1 MAPSRSSGTIANG
14 HSEAKTAPA
23 ANEKKQPIDSIQLEN
38 LLLRDEEIFQTSLN
52 SDDYLDSLA
61 PIIKNAVKSN
71 ELSGL
76 ITKLNDIVQ
85 QKDEEL
91 NQVSIESMDEINQC
105 MQTIASIHK
114 SADDLNAQF
123 LTVNQGLNK
132 SAFELMTRKKSYTK
146 YKEVCNRINE
156 THVVLTE
163 CIQVLEL
170 MNRILDLIKQTRYF
184 SALKLIDEMTNI
196 HIQKVEEF
204 SFAKKIVASTPHLTK
219 MIEDDSFENLTK
231 WLSIHLERKLRPVGE
246 TLYENLA
253 ELQDIWRDQ
262 QNKHEMY
269 RPYKLNSPVEL
280 SLRDPHL
287 NYDVFDDESLQIP
300 LNNVYDAIL
309 VYSTLHELDTLRD
322 IYYKEWMKKYSRIIY
337 PLTSASANKKEIVFS
352 NNELDEYLKKIA
364 AFFVMDKQLNL
375 ITKFQLRTNNQSDDL
390 WISFVSKL
398 KPVLLYNLKRNDF
411 YDLRELHGFKQIVG
425 DFMQIM
431 DSNEYDIVE
440 LYEVLMII
448 FKDYF
453 APLVVQD
460 FRKQYI
466 GAMQKELYTSLEVDE
481 RKYND
486 IIKTLFYHRDAP
498 FAPRKVKNRFPVKLP
513 FSEDYATFCKILHKL
528 TTRTLKFI
536 DVYYNYEIN
545 EIINIIVN
553 DIFEEFLGEKKGYG
567 IAWEIEDFIRKN
579 STNKE
584 VTAQSFVNL
593 EHYIIGLIEIGKL
606 LNVRLRQETGMGI
619 HNIDNNGT
627 FTLKAVETFT
637 KLKKF
642 SEETLYQMV
651 DTKLNE
657 LLDLVEYE
665 DYEPPES
672 ERNTEA
678 NFSVK
683 DFAMFLE
690 NLFTSIFENLSPQLR
705 TLGLFRAYDF
715 VSQYFLGILHD
726 APRFN
731 SVFIDN
737 FDLDIK
743 YLEKSMKKL
752 GRVEEA
758 MDDASQGNVSIDS
771 TFSELRQS
779 VDLLKLDNY
788 EEYLNNNTYR
798 TRNFSSIKFDKGS
811 RLISKM
817 QGRDDAILARN
828 PSVQRTPQRTNT
840 ISSISQSL
848 SSRNFSGL
856 RGNRYNDEESTSG
869 LNMNNS
875 NPNSRPVSPSQ
886 SPRPEAGARASPG
899 LASMTGS
906 LSGSRLKNFAD
917 RFKQNG
923 QNNGQNGE

>member
-1 MAPSRSSGTIANG
+1 MAPSRSSVPISNG
-14 HSEAKTAPA
+14 HSEAKTAVA
-23 ANEKKQPIDSIQLEN
+23 AKDKKLAVDSIQLEN

-61 PIIKNAVKSN
+61 PIIKNAVKLNGLN
-71 ELSGL
+71 EL
-76 ITKLNDIVQ
+76 ITKLNDIVH

-105 MQTIASIHK
+105 METIASIHR
-114 SADDLNAQF
+114 SADELNNQF
-123 LTVNQGLNK
+123 LTVHQGLNK
-132 SAFELMTRKKSYTK
+132 SAFELMTRKKNYIK

-170 MNRILDLIKQTRYF
+170 MNRILDLIKQTKYF
-184 SALKLIDEMTNI
+184 LALKLIDEMTNV
-196 HIQKVEEF
+196 HIQKVDEF

-231 WLSIHLERKLRPVGE
+231 WLSINLERKLRAVGE
-246 TLYENLA
+246 ALYENLA
-253 ELQDIWRDQ
+253 ELQDIWREQ

-280 SLRDPHL
+280 SLRDPTL
-287 NYDVFDDESLQIP
+287 NYDIFFDESLKIP

-309 VYSTLHELDTLRD
+309 VYLTLHELDTLRD
-322 IYYKEWMKKYSRIIY
+322 VYYKEWMKKYSRIIY
-337 PLTSASANKKEIVFS
+337 PLTSASANKKEIIFS

-375 ITKFQLRTNNQSDDL
+375 ITKFQLRTNNQADDL
-390 WISFVSKL
+390 WISYVSKL
-398 KPVLLYNLKRNDF
+398 KPVLLFNLKRNDF
-411 YDLRELHGFKQIVG
+411 YDLRELHGFKQVIG

-431 DSNEYDIVE
+431 DSNEYYIGD

-453 APLVVQD
+453 APLIVQD

-466 GAMQKELYTSLEVDE
+466 GAMQKELYTSLQVDE
-481 RKYND
+481 RRYRD
-486 IIKTLFYHRDAP
+486 VMKTLFYFKDAP
-498 FAPRKVKNRFPVKLP
+498 FAPERVRNKFPVKFP

-528 TTRTLKFI
+528 ILKTLKFI
-536 DVYYNYEIN
+536 EVYYNYEIN
-545 EIINIIVN
+545 EIINVIVN
-553 DIFEEFLGEKKGYG
+553 DIFEQFLGEKKGFG

-593 EHYIIGLIEIGKL
+593 EHYIIGLMEIGKL
-606 LNVRLRQETGMGI
+606 LNVTLRQETGMGI

-651 DTKLNE
+651 DTKLQE

-665 DYEPPES
+665 DFTPPVL
-672 ERNTEA
+672 ERNSEA

-726 APRFN
+726 APKYN

-743 YLEKSMKKL
+743 YLEKSMQRL
-752 GRVEEA
+752 GDAEEA
-758 MDDASQGNVSIDS
+758 ADASQGNVSIDS

-788 EEYLNNNTYR
+788 EEYLTNNTYR
-798 TRNFSSIKFDKGS
+798 TRNFSSIKFEKGVQ
-811 RLISKM
+811 LISKM
-817 QGRDDAILARN
+817 QGREDALLARN
-828 PSVQRTPQRTNT
+828 SSIHRSPQRSNTTN
-840 ISSISQSL
+840 SISHSI
-848 SSRNFSGL
+848 SSRNFSNL
-856 RGNRYNDEESTSG
+856 MGNKYNDEDSTPG
-869 LNMNNS
+869 LNLRS
-875 NPNSRPVSPSQ
+875 NPNSRPASPSP
-886 SPRPEAGARASPG
+886 SPRADSGARLSPG
-899 LASMTGS
+899 LASTTGS
-906 LSGSRLKNFAD
+906 ITGSRLAQFAS

-923 QNNGQNGE
+923 QNDQNGE

>member
-1 MAPSRSSGTIANG
+1 MAPSRSSVPISNG
-14 HSEAKTAPA
+14 HSETATAKD
-23 ANEKKQPIDSIQLEN
+23 ANDKKQAVDSIQLEN

-71 ELSGL
+71 GLNDL
-76 ITKLNDIVQ
+76 ITKLNDIVH

-91 NQVSIESMDEINQC
+91 NQVSIDSMDEINQC
-105 MQTIASIHK
+105 MNTIASIHR
-114 SADDLNAQF
+114 SADELNSQF

-132 SAFELMTRKKSYTK
+132 SAYELITRKKNYIK

-170 MNRILDLIKQTRYF
+170 MNRILDLIKQTKYF

-219 MIEDDSFENLTK
+219 MIKDDSFENLTR
-231 WLSIHLERKLRPVGE
+231 WLSINLEKKLSAAGDNI
-246 TLYENLA
+246 YENLYQ
-253 ELQDIWRDQ
+253 LSDIWLAQ
-262 QNKHEMY
+262 TKKNEIYK
-269 RPYKLNSPVEL
+269 PYKLNSPVEL
-280 SLRDPHL
+280 SLRNPTL
-287 NYDVFDDESLQIP
+287 NYNVFEDSSLNIQ
-300 LNNVYDAIL
+300 LDNVYDAIL
-309 VYSTLHELDTLRD
+309 VYQTLHELDTLRD
-322 IYYKEWMKKYSRIIY
+322 VYYKEWMKKYSRIIY
-337 PLTSASANKKEIVFS
+337 PLTSASANKKEIIFS
-352 NNELDEYLKKIA
+352 NNDLEDYLRKIA

-375 ITKFQLRTNNQSDDL
+375 ITKFQLRTNTQADDL
-390 WISFVSKL
+390 WISYVSKL
-398 KPVLLYNLKRNDF
+398 KPVLLYNLKRNDY
-411 YDLRELHGFKQIVG
+411 YDLRELHVFKQIVG
-425 DFMQIM
+425 DFIQIM
-431 DSNEYDIVE
+431 DSNEYYIGD

-453 APLVVQD
+453 APLIVQD
-460 FRKQYI
+460 FRKQYV
-466 GAMQKELYTSLEVDE
+466 GAMQKELYTSLQVG
-481 RKYND
+481 RKDYED
-486 IIKTLFYHRDAP
+486 VMKCIFYYDNAP
-498 FAPRKVKNRFPVKLP
+498 FAPRKVGDRFPVKFP
-513 FSEDYATFCKILHKL
+513 FSEDYVTFCKLL
-528 TTRTLKFI
+528 RRLMSRTLKFI
-536 DVYYNYEIN
+536 ADHYGYETN

-553 DIFEEFLGEKKGYG
+553 DIFEEFLGQNKGFG
-567 IAWEIEDFIRKN
+567 IAWEMEDFIRKN

-593 EHYIIGLIEIGKL
+593 EYYLVGLEKIGKL
-606 LNVRLRQETGMGI
+606 LNSELRKETGMGI
-619 HNIDNNGT
+619 NNIDNNGS
-627 FTLKAVETFT
+627 FTLRAVDTFT

-642 SEETLYQMV
+642 SEQTLYQMV
-651 DTKLNE
+651 DTKLQE

-665 DYEPPES
+665 DYTPQES
-672 ERNTEA
+672 ERNSEA

-726 APRFN
+726 APTYN
-731 SVFIDN
+731 STFIDN

-743 YLEKSMKKL
+743 YLEKSVQSL
-752 GRVEEA
+752 GSPEEEA
-758 MDDASQGNVSIDS
+758 MDASQGNVSIES

-798 TRNFSSIKFDKGS
+798 TRNFSSIKFERGVQ
-811 RLISKM
+811 LISKM
-817 QGRDDAILARN
+817 QGREDAKLAR
-828 PSVQRTPQRTNT
+828 SASFHKSPQRSNT
-840 ISSISQSL
+840 MNSISHSI
-848 SSRNFSGL
+848 SGRNFANL
-856 RGNRYNDEESTSG
+856 MGNRSNEEESTPG
-869 LNMNNS
+869 LNINS

-886 SPRPEAGARASPG
+886 SPSPRAEPG
-899 LASMTGS
+899 FRQTSGLS
-906 LSGSRLKNFAD
+906 SGSVSGPGSNSRLAQLAG

-923 QNNGQNGE
+923 QNGE

>member
-1 MAPSRSSGTIANG
+1 MAPSRNSGPIVNG
-14 HSEAKTAPA
+14 HSEAKTAA
-23 ANEKKQPIDSIQLEN
+23 EASDKKQAIDSIQLEN

-71 ELSGL
+71 GLNEL
-76 ITKLNDIVQ
+76 ITKLNGIVQ

-91 NQVSIESMDEINQC
+91 NQVSIESMDEIRQC
-105 MQTIASIHK
+105 METIDSIHR
-114 SADDLNAQF
+114 SADELNNQF

-132 SAFELMTRKKSYTK
+132 SAFELMTRKKNYIK

-170 MNRILDLIKQTRYF
+170 MNKILDLIKQTKYF

-231 WLSIHLERKLRPVGE
+231 WLSIHLERKLRTVGE

-269 RPYKLNSPVEL
+269 KPYKLNSPVEL
-280 SLRDPHL
+280 SLRDPNL
-287 NYDVFDDESLQIP
+287 NYDIFDDESLQIP

-322 IYYKEWMKKYSRIIY
+322 IYYKEWMKKYSRIIC

-375 ITKFQLRTNNQSDDL
+375 ITKFQLRTNNQADDL
-390 WISFVSKL
+390 WISYVSKL

-431 DSNEYDIVE
+431 DSNEYYIGD

-453 APLVVQD
+453 APLIVQD

-466 GAMQKELYTSLEVDE
+466 GAMQKELYTSLQADE

-486 IIKTLFYHRDAP
+486 IIKTLFYHKDAP
-498 FAPRKVKNRFPVKLP
+498 FAPKKVKNRFPVKFP
-513 FSEDYATFCKILHKL
+513 FSEDYSTFCKILHKL

-593 EHYIIGLIEIGKL
+593 EHYIIGLIEVGKL
-606 LNVRLRQETGMGI
+606 LNVKLRQETGMGI
-619 HNIDNNGT
+619 HNIDNTGT

-642 SEETLYQMV
+642 SEDTLYQMV
-651 DTKLNE
+651 DTKVRE
-657 LLDLVEYE
+657 LLDLVVYDEYE
-665 DYEPPES
+665 PS
-672 ERNTEA
+672 ERNSEA
-678 NFSVK
+678 NFSIK

-715 VSQYFLGILHD
+715 VSQFFLGILHD
-726 APRFN
+726 APRYN

-737 FDLDIK
+737 FDLDIR

-752 GRVEEA
+752 GRAEEA
-758 MDDASQGNVSIDS
+758 MDAAQGNVSIDS
-771 TFSELRQS
+771 TFAELRQCI
-779 VDLLKLDNY
+779 DLLKLDNY
-788 EEYLNNNTYR
+788 EEYLTNSTYR
-798 TRNFSSIKFDKGS
+798 TRNFSSIKFEKGS
-811 RLISKM
+811 QLISKM
-817 QGRDDAILARN
+817 QGRDDAILART
-828 PSVQRTPQRTNT
+828 PSIQRPPPQRSNT
-840 ISSISQSL
+840 MKSL
-848 SSRNFSGL
+848 SHSLSNRNFSNL
-856 RGNRYNDEESTSG
+856 MGNRHNDEESTPG
-869 LNMNNS
+869 LNLNS
-875 NPNSRPVSPSQ
+875 NPNSRPGSPSQ
-886 SPRPEAGARASPG
+886 SPRGESRHSPA
-899 LASMTGS
+899 LASGS
-906 LSGSRLKNFAD
+906 ISGSRLKNFAGK
-917 RFKQNG
+917 FKQGSNG
-923 QNNGQNGE
+923 YNGE